1 MLERV
6 DVFAQRRKDLRR
18 AVNLAAEVVSDL
30 WDEPIPHRIRDLSP
44 GGLFIDTPYPL
55 DVGAELV
62 LELCPPGEAEPVY
75 LFGRVRRVELRRR
88 RDEQPGAGM
97 GVELLGTPDHVIES
111 IRDSL
116 VGLPPPLPRK
126 SRTPTN
132 TEMIWVDMLLT
143 WEEELSDQ
151 TNVWEVSERLLLDSL
166 EVDPVDYAVAL
177 GTLQT
182 TYFEA

>member
-1 MLERV
+1 MLERF
-6 DVFAQRRKDLRR
+6 DVFAQRRRDLRR

-30 WDEPIPHRIRDLSP
+30 WDEPVSHRVRDLSP
-44 GGLFIDTPYPL
+44 HGLFIDTPYPL
-55 DVGAELV
+55 DIGAELV
-62 LELCPPGEAEPVY
+62 LELSPPGEPEPVY
-75 LFGRVRRVELRRR
+75 LFGRVRRVEMRRR
-88 RDEQPGAGM
+88 REENRGAGM
-97 GVELLGTPDHVIES
+97 GIELLGTPDRIQET

-116 VGLPPPLPRK
+116 VGLPPPLPRQT
-126 SRTPTN
+126 RHPTHH
-132 TEMIWVDMLLT
+132 EMIWVDMLLT

-182 TYFEA
+182 HYA

>member
-1 MLERV
+1 MLERF
-6 DVFAQRRKDLRR
+6 DVFSQRRRDLRR
-18 AVNLAAEVVSDL
+18 SVNLAAEVVCDL
-30 WDEPIPHRIRDLSP
+30 WDEPIPHRVRDLSP

-62 LELCPPGEAEPVY
+62 LELCPPGEPEPIY

-88 RDEQPGAGM
+88 REEHPGAGM
-97 GVELLGTPDHVIES
+97 GIELLGTPERVEEAL
-111 IRDSL
+111 RDSL
-116 VGLPPPLPRK
+116 IGLPPPLPRR
-126 SRTPTN
+126 SRGPDGS
-132 TEMIWVDMLLT
+132 EMIWVDMLLT

-182 TYFEA
+182 TYA

>member
-62 LELCPPGEAEPVY
+62 LELCPPGEPEPVY

-88 RDEQPGAGM
+88 RDERPGAGM